1 MVRKK
6 MRLIELFVMLIVIII
21 YKYYTFYMV
30 TTNLNIYDVY
40 IHGS

>member
-30 TTNLNIYDVY
+30 TTKLNIYDVY